1 METLGG
7 VAGRHL
13 LGNLGHEFKFCICN
27 TTLQGG
33 IPSRSSQPIS
43 MGKTI
48 PLSKNRKGRIDGD
61 NNTPQPPG
69 KSLFILRE
77 E

>member
-1 METLGG
+1 
-7 VAGRHL
+7 
-13 LGNLGHEFKFCICN
+13 
-27 TTLQGG
+27 
-33 IPSRSSQPIS
+33 